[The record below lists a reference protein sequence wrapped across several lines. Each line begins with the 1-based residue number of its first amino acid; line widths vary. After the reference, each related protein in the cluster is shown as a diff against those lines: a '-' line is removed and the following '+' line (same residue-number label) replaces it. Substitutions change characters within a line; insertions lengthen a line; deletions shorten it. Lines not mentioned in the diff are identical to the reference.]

1 MNIAARQNAVNS
13 YKSGVT
19 VGIEEA
25 SPHQLIQMLFDGCLQ
40 RMAVAKGAIQHQEIA
55 IKGENIGRAI
65 SILGGLRDS
74 LDLSQGEIATNLDR
88 LYDYMERRLLEA
100 NLKND
105 ELIIDEVSSLLRDV
119 KSAWDSIGTA

>member
-55 IKGENIGRAI
+55 IKGENISRAI
-65 SILGGLRDS
+65 GILGGLRDS

>member
-55 IKGENIGRAI
+55 IKGENISRAI